1 MTHFIGKNAPRDA
14 VNSSAHV
21 QTFRDG
27 LGFWAWKHF
36 AASIAECVLRTVSR
50 IVLRSILIVAE
61 RTISLILA
69 NQKRAESS
77 KMALLLLDEDTLKKK
92 EKKKKKKKW
101 NRQVGRNSK
110 LIG

>member
-1 MTHFIGKNAPRDA
+1 M
-14 VNSSAHV
+14 
-21 QTFRDG
+21 
-27 LGFWAWKHF
+27 
-36 AASIAECVLRTVSR
+36 SR